1 MGYRSQVSCVIYPT
15 ERNRDVGEERY
26 NLIKTLM
33 NTQFKDVFDY
43 WHDPYFTWHDRQK
56 VLEFTA
62 SAIKWYDG
70 YPEIQRFNEMRDFFE
85 NELNEQISVEFARI
99 GEEYN
104 DIDIECSAYAEN
116 LLNINRSIET
126 DF

>member
-15 ERNRDVGEERY
+15 ERNQDVGEELY

-33 NTQFKDVFDY
+33 NTQFKDVMDCWGDHFFWYD
-43 WHDPYFTWHDRQK
+43 HKQ

-62 SAIKWYDG
+62 SDIKWYDG
-70 YPEIQRFNEMRDFFE
+70 YPDIQRFNEMREFFE

-99 GEEYN
+99 GEEYT
-104 DIDIECSAYAEN
+104 DIDIECSACAEN
-116 LLNINRSIET
+116 LLNINRSIQT

>member
-33 NTQFKDVFDY
+33 NTQFKDVMDCWGDDY
-43 WHDPYFTWHDRQK
+43 FVWYDHKK

-62 SAIKWYDG
+62 SDIKWYDG
-70 YPEIQRFNEMRDFFE
+70 YPDIQRFNDMRDFFE

-104 DIDIECSAYAEN
+104 DIDIECSLYAEN

>member
-33 NTQFKDVFDY
+33 NTQFKDVMDY
-43 WHDPYFTWHDRQK
+43 WSDNYFVWYDHKK

-62 SAIKWYDG
+62 SDIKWYYG
-70 YPEIQRFNEMRDFFE
+70 YPEIQRFNEMREFFE

-99 GEEYN
+99 GE
-104 DIDIECSAYAEN
+104 
-116 LLNINRSIET
+116 
-126 DF
+126 